1 MVAVY
6 LARRRNVNPLRAAM
20 ISTRL
25 TELLKVQH
33 PVLLAPMDLVADGRL
48 AATVSRAG
56 GFGIIIGGGY
66 GDAAWLARELDA
78 AGDARIGV
86 GFITWSM
93 AKNPRLLDL
102 VLERRPPAIMLSFG
116 DVKPHADK
124 IKKAGALMICQVQ
137 TVEHAKAAVANG
149 ADILVAQGAEGA
161 GHGIARGTF
170 ALVPAVVDAA
180 RGIPVAAAGGVAD
193 GRGLAAA
200 LMLGA
205 DGVLVGT
212 RFYATQEA
220 MGPAAAKERI
230 VNASGD
236 RTIRGILFDIARGK
250 VWPAPY
256 TGRVLRNEFS
266 ERWRGREAELLQHQ
280 AEEAL
285 RYDKAKAAGDFD
297 TAAVIAGEAVD
308 MIADI
313 PPAAEVV
320 ERMVQEAASLLAGSN
335 RYRVAGRA

>member
-1 MVAVY
+1 M
-6 LARRRNVNPLRAAM
+6 P

-33 PVLLAPMDLVADGRL
+33 PILLAPMDVVADGKL
-48 AATVSRAG
+48 AATVSKAG
-56 GFGIIIGGGY
+56 GFGIIGGGY
-66 GDAAWLARELDA
+66 GNEHWLVSELDA
-78 AGDARIGV
+78 AGDARVGV

-93 AKNPRLLDL
+93 AKNPRLLDIA
-102 VLERRPPAIMLSFG
+102 LERKPAAIMLSFG

-124 IKKAGALMICQVQ
+124 IRKAGALMICQIQ
-137 TVEHAKAAVANG
+137 TVEQAREVVANG
-149 ADILVAQGAEGA
+149 ADIIVAQGAEGG
-161 GHGIARGTF
+161 GHGVARGTF

-180 RGIPVAAAGGVAD
+180 RGVPVAAAGGVAD

-220 MGPAAAKERI
+220 MGPQRAKERI
-230 VNASGD
+230 VAASGD
-236 RTIRGILFDIARGK
+236 KTIRGILFDIARRN

-266 ERWRGREAELLQHQ
+266 ERWRGREAELMQHQ
-280 AEEAL
+280 ADEAA
-285 RYDKAKAAGDFD
+285 RYDKARNEGDFD
-297 TAAVIAGEAVD
+297 TAAVIAGEGVD
-308 MIADI
+308 MISDI
-313 PPAAEVV
+313 PPAREVV
-320 ERMVQEAASLLAGSN
+320 DRMVKEASALLAGSN
-335 RYRVAGRA
+335 RYRVA

>member
-1 MVAVY
+1 M
-6 LARRRNVNPLRAAM
+6 P

-25 TELLKVQH
+25 TELLKIQH
-33 PVLLAPMDLVADGRL
+33 PIMSAPMAAIADAKL
-48 AATVSRAG
+48 ATAVSRAG
-56 GFGIIIGGGY
+56 GFGILGGGY
-66 GDAAWLARELDA
+66 GDEAWLRRELDV

-102 VLERRPPAIMLSFG
+102 ALERKPAAVMLSFG
-116 DVKPHADK
+116 DVAPHAGK

-137 TVEHAKAAVANG
+137 TVKHAKAALDNG
-149 ADILVAQGAEGA
+149 ADILIAQGAEAG
-161 GHGIARGTF
+161 GHGDARGTF

-180 RGIPVAAAGGVAD
+180 RGVPVAAAGGVAD

-212 RFYATQEA
+212 RFYATIEA
-220 MGPAAAKERI
+220 AIHHGAKER
-230 VNASGD
+230 VVATSGD
-236 RTIRGILFDIARGK
+236 ETLRSIMFDVVRRN

-256 TGRVLRNEFS
+256 GIRTLRNTFS
-266 ERWRGREAELLQHQ
+266 EKWRGREAELLQHQ
-280 AEEAL
+280 ATEAA
-285 RYDKAKAAGDFD
+285 RYEKARDAGDFD

-308 MIADI
+308 MISDI

-320 ERMVQEAASLLAGSN
+320 ERIAKEAAALLAGSN
-335 RYRVAGRA
+335 RYRVA

>member
-1 MVAVY
+1 MAI
-6 LARRRNVNPLRAAM
+6 A
-20 ISTRL
+20 TRL

-33 PVLLAPMDLVADGRL
+33 PILLAPMDVVADGKL

-56 GFGIIIGGGY
+56 GFGIIGGGY
-66 GDAAWLARELDA
+66 GNEHWLVRELDA
-78 AGDARIGV
+78 AGTARVGV

-93 AKNPRLLDL
+93 AKNPRLLD
-102 VLERRPPAIMLSFG
+102 VALERKPAAIMLSFG
-116 DVKPHADK
+116 DVKPHAEK
-124 IKKAGALMICQVQ
+124 IKQAGALMICQVQ
-137 TVEHAKAAVANG
+137 TVAQAKDAAENG
-149 ADILVAQGAEGA
+149 ADVLVAQGAEAG
-161 GHGIARGTF
+161 GHGFSRGTF

-212 RFYATQEA
+212 RFFATQEA
-220 MGPAAAKERI
+220 FGATAAKERI
-230 VNASGD
+230 VAASGD
-236 RTIRGILFDIARGK
+236 TTIRSILFDLARNN

-266 ERWRGREAELLQHQ
+266 ERWRGREAELMQNQ
-280 AEEAL
+280 AAEAA
-285 RYDKAKAAGDFD
+285 RYDTARESGDFD

-313 PPAAEVV
+313 PSAAEVV
-320 ERMVQEAASLLAGSN
+320 ERIATEAAALLAGSN
-335 RYRVAGRA
+335 RYNLTPSS

>member
-1 MVAVY
+1 M
-6 LARRRNVNPLRAAM
+6 P

-25 TELLKVQH
+25 TGLLRVEH
-33 PVLLAPMDLVADGRL
+33 PILLAPMDVVADGKL

-56 GFGIIIGGGY
+56 GFGIIGGGY
-66 GDAAWLARELDA
+66 GNEEWLTRELDA
-78 AGDARIGV
+78 AGDARVGV

-102 VLERRPPAIMLSFG
+102 ALERKPPAILLSFG
-116 DVKPHADK
+116 DVKLHAGK
-124 IKKAGALMICQVQ
+124 IKKAGALMICQIQ
-137 TVEHAKAAVANG
+137 TVGQAKDAAANG
-149 ADILVAQGAEGA
+149 ADVLVAQGAEAG
-161 GHGIARGTF
+161 GHGVARGTF

-220 MGPAAAKERI
+220 MGATAAKERI
-230 VNASGD
+230 VAASGD
-236 RTIRGILFDIARGK
+236 KTIRGILFDIARRN

-266 ERWRGREAELLQHQ
+266 ERWRGRETELMQHQ
-280 AEEAL
+280 AAEAAH
-285 RYDKAKAAGDFD
+285 YDKARNEGDFD
-297 TAAVIAGEAVD
+297 TAAVIAGEGVD
-308 MIADI
+308 MISDI
-313 PPAAEVV
+313 PPAKDVV
-320 ERMVQEAASLLAGSN
+320 DRMVKEASALLAGSN
-335 RYRVAGRA
+335 RYRVSA

>member
-1 MVAVY
+1 M
-6 LARRRNVNPLRAAM
+6 P

-25 TELLKVQH
+25 TGLLGVEH
-33 PVLLAPMDLVADGRL
+33 PILLAPMDIVADGKL
-48 AATVSRAG
+48 AAIVSKAG
-56 GFGIIIGGGY
+56 GFGIIGGGY
-66 GDAAWLARELDA
+66 GNEEWLTRELNA
-78 AGDARIGV
+78 AGDARVGV

-102 VLERRPPAIMLSFG
+102 ALERKPAAIMLSFG
-116 DVKPHADK
+116 DVKPHAGK
-124 IKKAGALMICQVQ
+124 IKRAGALMICQVQ
-137 TVEHAKAAVANG
+137 TVEQARDAAANG
-149 ADILVAQGAEGA
+149 ADVIVAQGAEGG
-161 GHGIARGTF
+161 GHGVARGTF
-170 ALVPAVVDAA
+170 ALVPAVVDAV

-220 MGPAAAKERI
+220 MGPQAAKQRI
-230 VNASGD
+230 VAASGD
-236 RTIRGILFDIARGK
+236 STIRGILFDIARRN

-266 ERWRGREAELLQHQ
+266 ERWRGREAELMQHQ
-280 AEEAL
+280 AEEAA
-285 RYDKAKAAGDFD
+285 RYDKARDAGDFD

-308 MIADI
+308 MISDI
-313 PPAAEVV
+313 PPAKDVV
-320 ERMVQEAASLLAGSN
+320 DRMVKEASALLAGSN
-335 RYRVAGRA
+335 RFRVA